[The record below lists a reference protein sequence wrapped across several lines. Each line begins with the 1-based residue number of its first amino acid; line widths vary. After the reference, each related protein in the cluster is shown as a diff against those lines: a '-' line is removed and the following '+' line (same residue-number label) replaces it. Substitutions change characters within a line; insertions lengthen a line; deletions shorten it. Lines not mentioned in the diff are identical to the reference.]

1 MKIHDKKEDMD
12 LKSNFDR
19 SNSISDSNDEIEI
32 ASSSDKHESKE
43 IESKKRIIEPFKC
56 ELCVKSLP
64 RCDFCGK
71 HYVKQ
76 EELECH
82 IKKHHTNSPRTK
94 FTKIKVEPDD
104 ILLEEMNV
112 KPKKFRVPKKFKVLF
127 QVYNCNYC
135 DSDFKDAPKR
145 EEPILCD
152 LCKRVFYSKM
162 KLFQG

>member
-1 MKIHDKKEDMD
+1 MD
-12 LKSNFDR
+12 LNPNFDR

-32 ASSSDKHESKE
+32 SSSSDKHESKE

-82 IKKHHTNSPRTK
+82 IKKHHDPYFHVGYAPKTK

-112 KPKKFRVPKKFKVLF
+112 KPKKFKALF